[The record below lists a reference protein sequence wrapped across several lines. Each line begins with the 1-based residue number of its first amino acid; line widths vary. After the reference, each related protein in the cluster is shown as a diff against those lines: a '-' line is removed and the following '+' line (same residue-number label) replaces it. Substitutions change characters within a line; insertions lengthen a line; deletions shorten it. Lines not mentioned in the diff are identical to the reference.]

1 MTRAIMTIDP
11 VILLAEDLRSTEAA
25 LDKATQ
31 LFSREH
37 RREDGELVNL
47 LLGRMKQLYHDIF
60 ETVPTSALG
69 AGELVRMAARRLP
82 FSYSRYAAH
91 LHEIADRLSL
101 GRRLHTDLVWLRA
114 LQAALGEG
122 FCGKDGGTIAP
133 WLNLAVIG
141 ASRPV
146 MVFRSVQ
153 HERGNPPWKSVLAH
167 LDAARGYDAQ
177 LPFT

>member
-1 MTRAIMTIDP
+1 MTIDP

-25 LDKATQ
+25 LGKATQ
-31 LFSREH
+31 LYSTEH

-47 LLGRMKQLYHDIF
+47 LLARMKRLYHDIF

-69 AGELVRMAARRLP
+69 AGELVRLAAKRLP

-101 GRRLHTDLVWLRA
+101 GRRLHPDLVWLRA

-122 FCGKDGGTIAP
+122 VCGEDGGAIAP
-133 WLNLAVIG
+133 WLHLAVIG
-141 ASRPV
+141 VSRPV
-146 MVFRSVQ
+146 MVFQSVEP
-153 HERGNPPWKSVLAH
+153 ERGLPPWKSVLAN
-167 LDAARGYDAQ
+167 LDAAQGYDAR
-177 LPFT
+177 LPFK